1 MNFYFLATFCT
12 FMFSLIFSSIYL
24 VTLPNKNIIIKN
36 YKVSF
41 YSLKSSEKRG
51 DLKYVN
57 RLTRMQSESSEMSEA
72 TPTSMAGKRK
82 TKKVSN

>member
-1 MNFYFLATFCT
+1 
-12 FMFSLIFSSIYL
+12 MFSLIFSSIYL
-24 VTLPNKNIIIKN
+24 VTLPNKNIIIKIQELQ
-36 YKVSF
+36 VSF

-51 DLKYVN
+51 VLKYVN